1 MVKGSFILSIDVD
14 DDTLYVRE
22 ENGGYRALLKPSRK
36 MHKVFPLSSLCKEY
50 NFKRCAEW
58 QLCRLSSSC
67 KCKKQ

>member
-36 MHKVFPLSSLCKEY
+36 IHKVFPLVLFIRNTISKGVLNGNCVD
-50 NFKRCAEW
+50 
-58 QLCRLSSSC
+58 
-67 KCKKQ
+67 

>member
-36 MHKVFPLSSLCKEY
+36 MHKVFPLSSLYKEY

-58 QLCRLSSSC
+58 QLSRLSSSC